1 MATGVSGSA
10 GTAAAQ
16 HVGLGHS
23 SGGGGVNVPH
33 LDQGAGTALASD
45 PREKVATFSN
55 VQVYA
60 LLLQWNMY
68 RVDFGYVIEGQ
79 RGSATHG
86 NLVAMK
92 ATFA

>member
-1 MATGVSGSA
+1 MSGSA

-16 HVGLGHS
+16 HVGLGQS

-33 LDQGAGTALASD
+33 LGQGAGTALASD

>member
-1 MATGVSGSA
+1 M
-10 GTAAAQ
+10 
-16 HVGLGHS
+16 
-23 SGGGGVNVPH
+23 NVPH

-68 RVDFGYVIEGQ
+68 QVDFGYVIERQ
-79 RGSATHG
+79 KGSATHG

>member
-1 MATGVSGSA
+1 M
-10 GTAAAQ
+10 
-16 HVGLGHS
+16 
-23 SGGGGVNVPH
+23 NVPH

-55 VQVYA
+55 VQDYA